1 MGFIFIRFL
10 VKYRYLKYR
19 KVLNYG
25 YETDGRF
32 FKTAKK
38 RKKFNK
44 ICKKTLDFFHQL
56 RYNNNRKKT
65 TQISWDN
72 TTTLKKL

>member
-1 MGFIFIRFL
+1 MF
-10 VKYRYLKYR
+10 VK
-19 KVLNYG
+19 
-25 YETDGRF
+25 
-32 FKTAKK
+32 KK
-38 RKKFNK
+38 IEKNLTKFA
-44 ICKKTLDFFHQL
+44 KKTLDFFHQL